1 MAELNCGLVHPQS
14 RASGRFGHV
23 VVSNLSGAPQSN
35 SDSEPTF
42 GDKNDAIELGK
53 VPEGKPSGLFEF

>member
-1 MAELNCGLVHPQS
+1 M
-14 RASGRFGHV
+14 